1 MNEFLNNLKNSLES
15 GDYNSEAAKKIMQIT
30 ELSETKKGSDFEN
43 RLDGVKKSEPVS
55 EDVANEANNI
65 AKMVQ
70 LREKKN
76 SELYKTFAVIE
87 NYEQELNEAFF
98 KLKEYS
104 DLIKIRLSNSN
115 SEFNEL
121 ENELYKKVSSPIDLD
136 RILSTKIGS
145 DVETYITKIKN
156 DNNVDLEED
165 LELGVDDDLDVETEN
180 D

>member
-1 MNEFLNNLKNSLES
+1 
-15 GDYNSEAAKKIMQIT
+15 MQIT

-43 RLDGVKKSEPVS
+43 RLDGLKKAEPVS

-65 AKMVQ
+65 AKMVE

-76 SELYKTFAVIE
+76 AELYKTFAIIE

-104 DLIKIRLSNSN
+104 DLVKIRLSNSN
-115 SEFNEL
+115 SELSEL
-121 ENELYKKVSSPIDLD
+121 ESELYKKVSSPIDLD

-145 DVETYITKIKN
+145 DVETYITKITN
-156 DNNVDLEED
+156 ERIDIDELDLSAGDDYVESD
-165 LELGVDDDLDVETEN
+165 DELGVDDELETEN